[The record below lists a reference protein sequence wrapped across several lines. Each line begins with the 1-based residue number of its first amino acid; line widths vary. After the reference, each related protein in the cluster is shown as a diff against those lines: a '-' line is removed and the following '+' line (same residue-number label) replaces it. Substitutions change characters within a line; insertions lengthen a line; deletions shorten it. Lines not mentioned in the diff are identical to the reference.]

1 MSRGY
6 KPNAV
11 NYYMKQYNVTEEE
24 ALAELQIMV
33 RELDKT
39 VNEDFLKT
47 AKILPRKILK
57 GPIGFGKTVVFTYRF
72 GEEFTF
78 PERFKEHI
86 ITLFVNLIP
95 L

>member
-11 NYYMKQYNVTEEE
+11 NYYMKQYNVTEE
-24 ALAELQIMV
+24 LQIMV

-39 VNEDFLKT
+39 VDEEFLKT

-57 GPIGFGKTVVFTYRF
+57 GPIGFGKTVFFTYRF

-78 PERFKEHI
+78 PDRFKENI
-86 ITLFVNLIP
+86 ISLFVNLIP
-95 L
+95 V